1 MVAAQCFCIG
11 GRERE
16 RPLERLEWGRFT
28 PDEEEEERGLR
39 YSKSECLK
47 IYKDFFP
54 HICATYFY
62 PGTNENCRQRYS
74 KSSIVTNEQIQ
85 SLRET
90 ISKMIIFILVIFII
104 Y

>member
-16 RPLERLEWGRFT
+16 RPLERWEWGRFT

-47 IYKDFFP
+47 IYKDFSPIFVP
-54 HICATYFY
+54 LISIQGQMKIVDRGI
-62 PGTNENCRQRYS
+62 PNPLLSQMS
-74 KSSIVTNEQIQ
+74 KYRA
-85 SLRET
+85 L
-90 ISKMIIFILVIFII
+90 
-104 Y
+104 